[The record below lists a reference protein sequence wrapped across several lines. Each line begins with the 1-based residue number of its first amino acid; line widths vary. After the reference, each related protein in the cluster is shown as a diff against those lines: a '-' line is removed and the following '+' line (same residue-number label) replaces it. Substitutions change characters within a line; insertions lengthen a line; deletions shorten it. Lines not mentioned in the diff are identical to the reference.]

1 MACSLMMANVQPASE
16 RTAERATLSN
26 STVVL
31 LVGNIEA
38 STQWYERIGFEAYY
52 FPPGFCI
59 LGRDAV
65 KIFLQQQD
73 GYIKPDDPVA
83 RERGACNV
91 YIETRTSFS
100 KNSRGYMT

>member
-38 STQWYERIGFEAYY
+38 STQWYERIGFKAYY

-59 LGRDAV
+59 LRRDAV